1 MGLRSPS
8 NLALNPKGFLEA
20 DSNRAAPR
28 YLGRENEEQEAYGQ
42 IQPKVGGGRTSAVA
56 VREVL
61 LSLDFREACEPELM

>member
-1 MGLRSPS
+1 MGLRPPCY
-8 NLALNPKGFLEA
+8 LALNPKGFLEA

-42 IQPKVGGGRTSAVA
+42 IQPKAGAARISAVA

-61 LSLDFREACEPELM
+61 LSLDLREACEAELM